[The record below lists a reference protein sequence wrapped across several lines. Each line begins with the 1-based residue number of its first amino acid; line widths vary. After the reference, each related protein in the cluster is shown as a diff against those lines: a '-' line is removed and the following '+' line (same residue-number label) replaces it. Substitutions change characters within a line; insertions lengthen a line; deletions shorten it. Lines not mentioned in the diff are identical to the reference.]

1 MSRCLTAGVFASCKV
16 MQSDLSHDLSPP
28 SQTIYEKVAIIEREL
43 IRSTC
48 RLKTHVAHDAV
59 PNICTTEWHSPE
71 PVKHDTIAF
80 KWK

>member
-1 MSRCLTAGVFASCKV
+1 

-48 RLKTHVAHDAV
+48 RLKTHVIHHAV
-59 PNICTTEWHSPE
+59 VVCPISILLSDTVLNQSSMVQLHSSGSDNLTYF
-71 PVKHDTIAF
+71 H
-80 KWK
+80 